1 MSAKKTPLLRSTVY
15 TLSVSVP
22 GIRQKARAAGRSD
35 HLYMDIKGYL
45 KNKRDVVDRALEK
58 IVPPSATYPPRVF
71 DAMRYSLFAGGK
83 RIRPIL
89 AIAAAESL
97 GAADAG
103 LMPIAGALELIHTY
117 SLVHDDLPAMDND
130 DLRRGRPT
138 CHKVY
143 GDAIA
148 ILAGDGLLNL
158 AFEVLTDPRRLKSVP
173 ANRMLAI
180 TADIAHASGVFGM
193 VGGQVV
199 DMESEGKDV
208 DFPTLEYIHT
218 HKTGAL
224 LRASVRAGA
233 LYGRASAK
241 RLRALTRYGEFAGLA
256 FQIADDILDITGTEE
271 EIGKDVGSDLEKG
284 KKTFPSFYGLEESRR
299 RAREVSE
306 RAVAALA
313 DFDRKADPLRELAKY
328 IVTRVN

>member
-1 MSAKKTPLLRSTVY
+1 
-15 TLSVSVP
+15 
-22 GIRQKARAAGRSD
+22 
-35 HLYMDIKGYL
+35 MDIKSYL
-45 KNKRDVVDRALEK
+45 KKKREIVDRSLETL
-58 IVPPSATYPPRVF
+58 VPPASTFPPTVF

-89 AIAAAESL
+89 AIAAAEAL
-97 GAADAG
+97 GAKVAG
-103 LMPIAGALELIHTY
+103 LLPIAGALELIHTY

-158 AFEVLTDPRRLKSVP
+158 AFEVLSDPRRLKVVP

-180 TADIAHASGVFGM
+180 IAEIARASGAFGM

-208 DFPTLEYIHT
+208 DLPTLEYIHT

-224 LRASVRAGA
+224 LRASVRVGA
-233 LYGRASAK
+233 LYGRASEL
-241 RLRALTRYGEFAGLA
+241 RLRALTRYGEYVGLA
-256 FQIADDILDITGTEE
+256 FQIADDILDLTGTQE
-271 EIGKDVGSDLEKG
+271 EIGKDVGSDLKKG
-284 KKTFPSFYGLEESRR
+284 KKTFPSFYGLAESRK
-299 RAREVSE
+299 RAQEVSD
-306 RAVAALA
+306 RAIAALKN
-313 DFDRKADPLRELAKY
+313 FDAKADPLRELARY
-328 IVTRVN
+328 IITRVN